1 MLYRMIRSSQPIQD
15 RIPAAGRARER
26 AAAGCVPFTV
36 MRPVPACAPP
46 AGPLVRRTPLL
57 LLLLAA
63 ALLSACQPTPEVE
76 PVAQKDSEALIERV
90 EVAEEG
96 VADMAKAPETRHI
109 TRALTEVSQKTGID
123 ITIDADVVLP
133 ETDAIPVARVKNGPL
148 DVSVLENIWKTLGNS
163 SGMLT
168 DLPRS
173 YFEEQ
178 ARMWI
183 EFREEGVLG
192 KYNSFEE
199 MEAAISELLAEAAT
213 KPAEP
218 VFSPESPMETIIES
232 VLEDGTPV
240 KYIPSFY
247 GWSDQETV
255 YEMQLSTLGP
265 ISFLR
270 NIDDSY
276 SFEEYT
282 AGDSP
287 LDRYL
292 PAIERGEFRVQLP
305 ERSIEDAQAYAEQL
319 LAELGIADFTCV
331 VARIAPLIPRF
342 FDEQQDVCPCAYEL
356 VFTRQVAGVNV
367 TYNDVKSS
375 GGETKNRSADSPDY
389 TPSWGYE
396 YIKIFVDDAGVF
408 ALEFRQPYEVTEIV
422 TERAEILSLEE
433 AVASFERMIGY
444 QYAAYETGE
453 EELCDDAYLCIDE
466 IRLGLTRIAEKNAQ
480 QQGYLVPSWT
490 FFGSYDLDGFW
501 PDGEGH
507 HGTEAILIVNALD
520 GSIIDPDRGF

>member
-90 EVAEEG
+90 EVAEED
-96 VADMAKAPETRHI
+96 VADMAEAPETRHI
-109 TRALTEVSQKTGID
+109 TRELTEVSQRTGID

-133 ETDAIPVARVKNGPL
+133 ETDAIPVARVQNGHQ
-148 DVSVLENIWKTLGNS
+148 DMSVLENIWEIVGNG
-163 SGMLT
+163 SGMLE
-168 DLPRS
+168 DFPRS
-173 YFEEQ
+173 YYEGQ
-178 ARMWI
+178 ASMWM
-183 EFREEGVLG
+183 EYREAGNLD
-192 KYNSFEE
+192 KYSSFEE
-199 MEAAISELLAEAAT
+199 MDAAISELLAEAAT
-213 KPAEP
+213 KSAEP
-218 VFSPESPMETIIES
+218 VFFPESPMDVMQTGEKLHDTDMYNCHEGH
-232 VLEDGTPV
+232 VTFFGL
-240 KYIPSFY
+240 
-247 GWSDQETV
+247 SDQGTV
-255 YEMQLSTLGP
+255 SEVHLDTDWFVEY
-265 ISFLR
+265 LR
-270 NIDDSY
+270 DIDDRYIWNS
-276 SFEEYT
+276 SN
-282 AGDSP
+282 P
-287 LDRYL
+287 LDIYL
-292 PAIERGEFRVQLP
+292 PAIERGEFKIQLP

-319 LAELGIADFTCV
+319 LADIGITDFTCV

-342 FDEQQDVCPCAYEL
+342 FNEQQDVCPCAYEL
-356 VFTRQVAGVNV
+356 LFTRQVAGVNV
-367 TYNDVKSS
+367 TYNDVTDS
-375 GGETKNRSADSPDY
+375 GGRLYRDTPDY

-396 YIKIFVDDAGVF
+396 RIQLLVDDAGVLYM
-408 ALEFRQPYEVTEIV
+408 AYPPLYEVTEIV

-433 AVASFERMIGY
+433 AVASFEQMIGY
-444 QYAAYETGE
+444 QYAAYETGQR
-453 EELCDDAYLCIDE
+453 ELCDDAYLCIDE

>member
-1 MLYRMIRSSQPIQD
+1 MK
-15 RIPAAGRARER
+15 
-26 AAAGCVPFTV
+26 
-36 MRPVPACAPP
+36 
-46 AGPLVRRTPLL
+46 RTCFLFIALL
-57 LLLLAA
+57 MALS
-63 ALLSACQPTPEVE
+63 LLSACQPTPEVE

-90 EVAEEG
+90 EVAEED
-96 VADMAKAPETRHI
+96 VADMAKAPESRHI
-109 TRALTEVSQKTGID
+109 TRELTEVSQRTGID

-133 ETDAIPVARVKNGPL
+133 ETDAIPVARVQNGHQ
-148 DVSVLENIWKTLGNS
+148 DMSVLENIWEIVGNG
-163 SGMLT
+163 SGMLE
-168 DLPRS
+168 DFPRS
-173 YFEEQ
+173 YYEGQ
-178 ARMWI
+178 ASMWM
-183 EFREEGVLG
+183 EYREAGNLD
-192 KYNSFEE
+192 KYSSFEE
-199 MEAAISELLAEAAT
+199 MDAAISELLAEAAT

-218 VFSPESPMETIIES
+218 VFLPESPMDVMQTGEKLHDTYDCSEGA
-232 VLEDGTPV
+232 VN
-240 KYIPSFY
+240 FY

-255 YEMQLSTLGP
+255 YNMWLNATSGGGNGFTRDIEMDYELNDYQNSVNPL
-265 ISFLR
+265 
-270 NIDDSY
+270 NI
-276 SFEEYT
+276 
-282 AGDSP
+282 
-287 LDRYL
+287 YL

-319 LAELGIADFTCV
+319 LADIGITDFACV

-356 VFTRQVAGVNV
+356 LFTRQVAGVNV
-367 TYNDVKSS
+367 TYNDVTDS
-375 GGETKNRSADSPDY
+375 GGRLYRDTPDY

-396 YIKIFVDDAGVF
+396 RIQLLVDDAGVLYM
-408 ALEFRQPYEVTEIV
+408 AYPPLYEVTEIV

-433 AVASFERMIGY
+433 AVASFEQMIGY
-444 QYAAYETGE
+444 QYAAYETGQR
-453 EELCDDAYLCIDE
+453 ELCDDAYLCIDE

>member
-1 MLYRMIRSSQPIQD
+1 MK
-15 RIPAAGRARER
+15 RI
-26 AAAGCVPFTV
+26 CCPFIT
-36 MRPVPACAPP
+36 
-46 AGPLVRRTPLL
+46 LL
-57 LLLLAA
+57 MVLS
-63 ALLSACQPTPEVE
+63 LLSACQPTPEVE
-76 PVAQKDSEALIERV
+76 PVAQKDSEALIEQV

-109 TRALTEVSQKTGID
+109 TRELTEVSQRTGID

-133 ETDAIPVARVKNGPL
+133 ETDAIPVARVQNGHQ
-148 DVSVLENIWKTLGNS
+148 DMSVLENIWEIVGNG
-163 SGMLT
+163 SGMLE
-168 DLPRS
+168 DFPRS
-173 YFEEQ
+173 YYEGQ
-178 ARMWI
+178 ASMWM
-183 EFREEGVLG
+183 EYREAGNLD
-192 KYNSFEE
+192 KYSSFEE
-199 MEAAISELLAEAAT
+199 MDAAISELLAEAAT

-218 VFSPESPMETIIES
+218 VFLPESPMDVMQTGEKLHDTYDCSEGA
-232 VLEDGTPV
+232 VN
-240 KYIPSFY
+240 FY

-255 YEMQLSTLGP
+255 YNMWLNATSGGGNGFTRDIEMDYELNDYQNSVNPL
-265 ISFLR
+265 
-270 NIDDSY
+270 NI
-276 SFEEYT
+276 
-282 AGDSP
+282 
-287 LDRYL
+287 YL

-319 LAELGIADFTCV
+319 LADIGITDFACV

-356 VFTRQVAGVNV
+356 LFTRQVAGVNV
-367 TYNDVKSS
+367 TYNDVTDS
-375 GGETKNRSADSPDY
+375 GGRLYRDTPDY

-396 YIKIFVDDAGVF
+396 RIQLLVDDAGVLYM
-408 ALEFRQPYEVTEIV
+408 AYPPLYEVTEIV

-433 AVASFERMIGY
+433 AVASFEQMIGY
-444 QYAAYETGE
+444 QYAAYETGQR
-453 EELCDDAYLCIDE
+453 ELCDDAYLCIDE

>member
-1 MLYRMIRSSQPIQD
+1 MK
-15 RIPAAGRARER
+15 
-26 AAAGCVPFTV
+26 
-36 MRPVPACAPP
+36 
-46 AGPLVRRTPLL
+46 RTRCLFIALL
-57 LLLLAA
+57 MALS
-63 ALLSACQPTPEVE
+63 LLSACQPTPEVE
-76 PVAQKDSEALIERV
+76 PVAQKDTEALIEQV

-109 TRALTEVSQKTGID
+109 TRELTEVSQRTGID

-133 ETDAIPVARVKNGPL
+133 ETDAIPVARVQSGEL
-148 DVSVLENIWKTLGNS
+148 DMQVMENIWKIVANG
-163 SGMLT
+163 SGMLE
-168 DLPRS
+168 DFPRS
-173 YFEEQ
+173 YYEGQ
-178 ARMWI
+178 ASMWM
-183 EFREEGVLG
+183 EFRENGVLD
-192 KYNSFEE
+192 KYSSFEE

-213 KPAEP
+213 KPADP
-218 VFSPESPMETIIES
+218 VFFPESPMDVMRTGEKLHDTDMYNCYEGY
-232 VLEDGTPV
+232 VT
-240 KYIPSFY
+240 FY
-247 GWSDQETV
+247 GLSDQGTV
-255 YEMQLSTLGP
+255 SEVQLDTDW
-265 ISFLR
+265 FAEYLR
-270 NIDDSY
+270 DIDDRYLWNS
-276 SFEEYT
+276 SN
-282 AGDSP
+282 P
-287 LDRYL
+287 LDIYL

-319 LAELGIADFTCV
+319 LADIGITDFTCV

-356 VFTRQVAGVNV
+356 LFTRQVAGVNV
-367 TYNDVKSS
+367 TYNDVTDS
-375 GGETKNRSADSPDY
+375 GGRLYRDTPDY

-396 YIKIFVDDAGVF
+396 CIQLLVDDAGVLYM
-408 ALEFRQPYEVTEIV
+408 AYPPLYEVTEIV

-444 QYAAYETGE
+444 QYAAYETGQR
-453 EELCDDAYLCIDE
+453 ELCDDAYLCIDE
-466 IRLGLTRIAEKNAQ
+466 IRLGLTRIVEKNAQ

>member
-133 ETDAIPVARVKNGPL
+133 ETDAIPVARVQSGAL
-148 DVSVLENIWKTLGNS
+148 DISVLENIWKIVANG
-163 SGMLT
+163 SGMLE
-168 DLPRS
+168 DFPRS
-173 YFEEQ
+173 YYEGQ
-178 ARMWI
+178 ASMWM
-183 EFREEGVLG
+183 EFRENGVLD
-192 KYNSFEE
+192 KYSSFEE
-199 MEAAISELLAEAAT
+199 MDAAIEELLAEAAT

-218 VFSPESPMETIIES
+218 VFSPESPMETVVES
-232 VLEDGTPV
+232 VTEDGTPI
-240 KYIPSFY
+240 KYIPIFY

-270 NIDDSY
+270 NIDESY
-276 SFEEYT
+276 IWNEYHF
-282 AGDSP
+282 ANP
-287 LDRYL
+287 LDIYL

-319 LAELGIADFTCV
+319 LAELGITDFVCV
-331 VARIAPLIPRF
+331 VARIAPLLPRVV
-342 FDEQQDVCPCAYEL
+342 DWSAGPYPCAYEL

-396 YIKIFVDDAGVF
+396 RIQLLVDDAGVLYM
-408 ALEFRQPYEVTEIV
+408 AYPPLYEVTEIV
-422 TERAEILSLEE
+422 TESAEILSLEE

-453 EELCDDAYLCIDE
+453 EEPCDDAYLCIDE

-490 FFGSYDLDGFW
+490 FFGHYKLSDFR

>member
-1 MLYRMIRSSQPIQD
+1 MK
-15 RIPAAGRARER
+15 RI
-26 AAAGCVPFTV
+26 CCPFI
-36 MRPVPACAPP
+36 A
-46 AGPLVRRTPLL
+46 LL
-57 LLLLAA
+57 MALS
-63 ALLSACQPTPEVE
+63 LLSACQPTPEVE
-76 PVAQKDSEALIERV
+76 PVAQKDSEALIEQV

-109 TRALTEVSQKTGID
+109 TRELTEVSQRTGID

-133 ETDAIPVARVKNGPL
+133 ETDAIPVARVQSGAL
-148 DVSVLENIWKTLGNS
+148 DMSVLENIWEILGNS
-163 SGMLT
+163 SGMLE
-168 DLPRS
+168 DFPRS
-173 YFEEQ
+173 HYEGQ
-178 ARMWI
+178 ARMWM
-183 EFREEGVLG
+183 EFRENGVLD
-192 KYNSFEE
+192 KYSSFEE
-199 MEAAISELLAEAAT
+199 MDAAIEELLAEAAT

-218 VFSPESPMETIIES
+218 VFSPESPMETVVES
-232 VLEDGTPV
+232 VTEDGTPI
-240 KYIPSFY
+240 KYIPIFY

-270 NIDDSY
+270 NIDESY
-276 SFEEYT
+276 IWNEYHF
-282 AGDSP
+282 ANP
-287 LDRYL
+287 LDIYL

-319 LAELGIADFTCV
+319 LADIGITDFACV
-331 VARIAPLIPRF
+331 VARIAPLIPGF

-356 VFTRQVAGVNV
+356 LFTRQVAGVNV
-367 TYNDVKSS
+367 TFNDVAAS
-375 GGETKNRSADSPDY
+375 GGISYRDTPDY
-389 TPSWGYE
+389 TPTWYYE
-396 YIKIFVDDAGVF
+396 YIQLLVDDAGVF
-408 ALEFRQPYEVTEIV
+408 AMEFSQPHEVTEIV
-422 TERAEILSLEE
+422 TERAEILPLEE

-444 QYAAYETGE
+444 QYAAYEAGE
-453 EELCDDAYLCIDE
+453 EEPCDDAYLCIDE

-490 FFGSYDLDGFW
+490 FFGHYKLSDFW

>member
-1 MLYRMIRSSQPIQD
+1 MK
-15 RIPAAGRARER
+15 RI
-26 AAAGCVPFTV
+26 CCPFI
-36 MRPVPACAPP
+36 A
-46 AGPLVRRTPLL
+46 LL
-57 LLLLAA
+57 MALS
-63 ALLSACQPTPEVE
+63 LLSACQPTPEVE

-96 VADMAKAPETRHI
+96 VADMAKAPESRHI
-109 TRALTEVSQKTGID
+109 TRELAEVSQKTGID

-133 ETDAIPVARVKNGPL
+133 ETDAIPVARVQNGEL
-148 DVSVLENIWKTLGNS
+148 DMSVLENIWKILGNG
-163 SGMLT
+163 SGMLE
-168 DLPRS
+168 DFPRS
-173 YFEEQ
+173 YYEGQ
-178 ARMWI
+178 ARMWM
-183 EFREEGVLG
+183 EFRENGVLD
-192 KYNSFEE
+192 KYSSFEE
-199 MEAAISELLAEAAT
+199 MDAAIEELLAEAAT

-218 VFSPESPMETIIES
+218 VFSPESPMETVVES
-232 VLEDGTPV
+232 VTEDGTPI
-240 KYIPSFY
+240 KYIPIFY

-270 NIDDSY
+270 NIDESY
-276 SFEEYT
+276 IWNEYHF
-282 AGDSP
+282 ANP
-287 LDRYL
+287 LDIYL

-319 LAELGIADFTCV
+319 LADIGITDFACV
-331 VARIAPLIPRF
+331 VARIAPLIPDF

-356 VFTRQVAGVNV
+356 LFTRQVAGVNV
-367 TYNDVKSS
+367 TFNDVAAS
-375 GGETKNRSADSPDY
+375 GGISYRDTPDY
-389 TPSWGYE
+389 TPTWYYE
-396 YIKIFVDDAGVF
+396 YIQLLVDDAGIF
-408 ALEFRQPYEVTEIV
+408 AMEFSQPHEMTEIV
-422 TERAEILSLEE
+422 TESAEILSLEE

-453 EELCDDAYLCIDE
+453 EEPCDDAYLCIDE

>member
-1 MLYRMIRSSQPIQD
+1 MK
-15 RIPAAGRARER
+15 RIV
-26 AAAGCVPFTV
+26 CTL
-36 MRPVPACAPP
+36 PP
-46 AGPLVRRTPLL
+46 
-57 LLLLAA
+57 LLLAA

-76 PVAQKDSEALIERV
+76 PVAQKDTEALIEQV

-109 TRALTEVSQKTGID
+109 TRELTEVSQRTGID

-133 ETDAIPVARVKNGPL
+133 ETDAIPVARVQNGHQ
-148 DVSVLENIWKTLGNS
+148 DMNVLENTWKILGNG
-163 SGMLT
+163 SGMLE
-168 DLPRS
+168 DFPRS
-173 YFEEQ
+173 YYEGQ
-178 ARMWI
+178 ASMWM
-183 EFREEGVLG
+183 EFRENGVLD
-192 KYNSFEE
+192 KYSSFEE
-199 MEAAISELLAEAAT
+199 MDAAISELLAEAAT
-213 KPAEP
+213 KSAEP
-218 VFSPESPMETIIES
+218 VFFPESPMDVMQTGEKLHDTNMYNCYEGY
-232 VLEDGTPV
+232 VT
-240 KYIPSFY
+240 FY

-255 YEMQLSTLGP
+255 YKMGLNATSDGGNKFTRDIEMNDEL
-265 ISFLR
+265 
-270 NIDDSY
+270 NSY
-276 SFEEYT
+276 QINVN
-282 AGDSP
+282 P
-287 LDRYL
+287 LDKYL

-356 VFTRQVAGVNV
+356 LFTRQVAGVNV
-367 TYNDVKSS
+367 TYNDVTDS
-375 GGETKNRSADSPDY
+375 GGRLYRDTPDY

-396 YIKIFVDDAGVF
+396 RIQLLVDDAGVLYM
-408 ALEFRQPYEVTEIV
+408 AYPPLYEVTEIV

-433 AVASFERMIGY
+433 AVASFEQMIGY
-444 QYAAYETGE
+444 QYAAYETGQR
-453 EELCDDAYLCIDE
+453 ELCDDAYLCIDE

-490 FFGSYDLDGFW
+490 FFGSYDLDGFR

>member
-76 PVAQKDSEALIERV
+76 PVAQKDSEALIEQV

-96 VADMAKAPETRHI
+96 VVDMAEAPESRHI
-109 TRALTEVSQKTGID
+109 TRELTEVSQRTGID

-133 ETDAIPVARVKNGPL
+133 ETDAIPVARVQSGAL
-148 DVSVLENIWKTLGNS
+148 DMSVLENIWEILGNS
-163 SGMLT
+163 SGMLE
-168 DLPRS
+168 DVPRS
-173 YFEEQ
+173 HYEGQ
-178 ARMWI
+178 ARMWM
-183 EFREEGVLG
+183 EFRKNGVLD
-192 KYNSFEE
+192 KYSSFEE
-199 MEAAISELLAEAAT
+199 MDAAISELLAEAAT
-213 KPAEP
+213 KSAEP
-218 VFSPESPMETIIES
+218 VFFPESPMDVMQTGEKLHDTDMYNCHEGH
-232 VLEDGTPV
+232 VTFFGL
-240 KYIPSFY
+240 
-247 GWSDQETV
+247 SDQGTV
-255 YEMQLSTLGP
+255 SEVHLDTDWFVEY
-265 ISFLR
+265 LR
-270 NIDDSY
+270 DIDDRYIWNS
-276 SFEEYT
+276 SN
-282 AGDSP
+282 P
-287 LDRYL
+287 LDIYL
-292 PAIERGEFRVQLP
+292 PAIERGEFKIQLP

-319 LAELGIADFTCV
+319 LADIGITDFTCV

-342 FDEQQDVCPCAYEL
+342 FNEQQDVCPCAYEL
-356 VFTRQVAGVNV
+356 LFTRQVAGVNV
-367 TYNDVKSS
+367 TYNDVQSS
-375 GGETKNRSADSPDY
+375 GGELRDRPVDSPDY
-389 TPSWGYE
+389 TPIWDYE
-396 YIKIFVDDAGVF
+396 YIQLFVDDAGVQYMSYN
-408 ALEFRQPYEVTEIV
+408 QPHEVTEIV
-422 TERAEILSLEE
+422 TESAEILSLEE

-444 QYAAYETGE
+444 QYAAYETGQR
-453 EELCDDAYLCIDE
+453 ELCDDAYLCIDE

-480 QQGYLVPSWT
+480 EQGYLVPSWT
-490 FFGSYDLDGFW
+490 FFGHYKLIDFW

>member
-76 PVAQKDSEALIERV
+76 PVAQKDSEALIEQV

-96 VADMAKAPETRHI
+96 VVDMAEAPESRHI
-109 TRALTEVSQKTGID
+109 TRELTEVSQRTGID

-133 ETDAIPVARVKNGPL
+133 ETDAIPVARVQSGAL
-148 DVSVLENIWKTLGNS
+148 DMSVLENIWEILGNS
-163 SGMLT
+163 SGMLE
-168 DLPRS
+168 DFPRS
-173 YFEEQ
+173 HYEGQ
-178 ARMWI
+178 ARMWM
-183 EFREEGVLG
+183 EFRENGVLD
-192 KYNSFEE
+192 KYSSFEE
-199 MEAAISELLAEAAT
+199 MDAAISELLAEAAT
-213 KPAEP
+213 KSAEP
-218 VFSPESPMETIIES
+218 VFFPESPMDVMQTGEKLHDTDMYNCHEGH
-232 VLEDGTPV
+232 VTFFGL
-240 KYIPSFY
+240 
-247 GWSDQETV
+247 SDQGTV
-255 YEMQLSTLGP
+255 SEVHLDTDWFVEY
-265 ISFLR
+265 LR
-270 NIDDSY
+270 DIDDRYIWNS
-276 SFEEYT
+276 SN
-282 AGDSP
+282 P
-287 LDRYL
+287 LDIYL
-292 PAIERGEFRVQLP
+292 PAIERGEFKIQLP

-319 LAELGIADFTCV
+319 LADIGITDFTCV

-342 FDEQQDVCPCAYEL
+342 FNEQQDVCPCAYEL
-356 VFTRQVAGVNV
+356 LFTRQVAGVNV
-367 TYNDVKSS
+367 TYNDVQSS
-375 GGETKNRSADSPDY
+375 GGELRDRPVDSPDY
-389 TPSWGYE
+389 TPIWDYE
-396 YIKIFVDDAGVF
+396 YIQLFVDDAGVQYMSYN
-408 ALEFRQPYEVTEIV
+408 QPHEVTEIV
-422 TERAEILSLEE
+422 TESAEILSLEE

-444 QYAAYETGE
+444 QYAAYETGQR
-453 EELCDDAYLCIDE
+453 ELCDDAYLCIDE

-480 QQGYLVPSWT
+480 EQGYLVPSWT
-490 FFGSYDLDGFW
+490 FFGHYKLIDFW

>member
-1 MLYRMIRSSQPIQD
+1 MK
-15 RIPAAGRARER
+15 RIV
-26 AAAGCVPFTV
+26 CTL
-36 MRPVPACAPP
+36 PP
-46 AGPLVRRTPLL
+46 
-57 LLLLAA
+57 LLLAA

-76 PVAQKDSEALIERV
+76 PVAQKDTEALIERV
-90 EVAEEG
+90 EVAEED
-96 VADMAKAPETRHI
+96 VADMAKAPESRHI
-109 TRALTEVSQKTGID
+109 TRELTEVSQRTGID

-133 ETDAIPVARVKNGPL
+133 ETDAIPVARVQSGAL
-148 DVSVLENIWKTLGNS
+148 DISVLENIWEILGNS
-163 SGMLT
+163 SGMLE
-168 DLPRS
+168 DFPRS
-173 YFEEQ
+173 HYEGQ
-178 ARMWI
+178 ARMWM
-183 EFREEGVLG
+183 EFRENGVLD
-192 KYNSFEE
+192 KYSSFEE
-199 MEAAISELLAEAAT
+199 MDAAIEELLAEAAT

-218 VFSPESPMETIIES
+218 VFSPESPMETVVES
-232 VLEDGTPV
+232 VTEDGTPI
-240 KYIPSFY
+240 KYIPIFY

-270 NIDDSY
+270 NIDESY
-276 SFEEYT
+276 IWNEYHF
-282 AGDSP
+282 ANP
-287 LDRYL
+287 LDIYL

-319 LAELGIADFTCV
+319 LADIGITDFACV
-331 VARIAPLIPRF
+331 VARIAPLIPDF

-356 VFTRQVAGVNV
+356 LFTRQVAGVNV
-367 TYNDVKSS
+367 TFNDVAAS
-375 GGETKNRSADSPDY
+375 GGISYRDTPDY
-389 TPSWGYE
+389 TPTWYYE
-396 YIKIFVDDAGVF
+396 YIQLLVDDAGVF
-408 ALEFRQPYEVTEIV
+408 AMEFSQPHEVTEIV
-422 TERAEILSLEE
+422 TERAEILPLEE

-444 QYAAYETGE
+444 QYAAYEAGE

-490 FFGSYDLDGFW
+490 FFGHYKLSDFW

>member
-1 MLYRMIRSSQPIQD
+1 MK
-15 RIPAAGRARER
+15 
-26 AAAGCVPFTV
+26 
-36 MRPVPACAPP
+36 
-46 AGPLVRRTPLL
+46 RTCFLFIALL
-57 LLLLAA
+57 MALS
-63 ALLSACQPTPEVE
+63 LLSACQPTPEVE

-90 EVAEEG
+90 EVAEED
-96 VADMAKAPETRHI
+96 VADMAKAPESRHI
-109 TRALTEVSQKTGID
+109 TRELTEVSQRTGID

-133 ETDAIPVARVKNGPL
+133 ETDAIPVARVQNGHQ
-148 DVSVLENIWKTLGNS
+148 DMSVLENIWKIVGNG
-163 SGMLT
+163 SGMLE
-168 DLPRS
+168 DFPRS
-173 YFEEQ
+173 YYEGQ
-178 ARMWI
+178 ASMWM
-183 EFREEGVLG
+183 EYREAGNLD
-192 KYNSFEE
+192 KYSSFEE
-199 MEAAISELLAEAAT
+199 MDAAISELLAEAAT

-218 VFSPESPMETIIES
+218 VFLPESPMDVMQTGEKLHDTYDCSEGA
-232 VLEDGTPV
+232 VN
-240 KYIPSFY
+240 FY

-255 YEMQLSTLGP
+255 YNMWLNATSGGGNGFTRDIEMDYELNDYQNSVNPL
-265 ISFLR
+265 
-270 NIDDSY
+270 NI
-276 SFEEYT
+276 
-282 AGDSP
+282 
-287 LDRYL
+287 YL

-319 LAELGIADFTCV
+319 LADIGITDFACV

-356 VFTRQVAGVNV
+356 LFTRQVAGVNV
-367 TYNDVKSS
+367 TYNDVTDS
-375 GGETKNRSADSPDY
+375 GGRLYRDTPDY

-396 YIKIFVDDAGVF
+396 RIQLLVDDAGVLYM
-408 ALEFRQPYEVTEIV
+408 AYPPLYEVTEIV

-444 QYAAYETGE
+444 QYAAYETGQR
-453 EELCDDAYLCIDE
+453 ELCDDAYLCIDE

>member
-1 MLYRMIRSSQPIQD
+1 MGGGGTALPPGKGGIHMK
-15 RIPAAGRARER
+15 RIY
-26 AAAGCVPFTV
+26 CPFI
-36 MRPVPACAPP
+36 
-46 AGPLVRRTPLL
+46 
-57 LLLLAA
+57 
-63 ALLSACQPTPEVE
+63 ALLMALFLLVACQPTPEVE
-76 PVAQKDSEALIERV
+76 PVAQKDSEALIEQV
-90 EVAEEG
+90 EVAEED

-109 TRALTEVSQKTGID
+109 TRELSEASQRTGID

-133 ETDAIPVARVKNGPL
+133 ETDAIPVARVQNGHQ
-148 DVSVLENIWKTLGNS
+148 DMSVLENIWEIVGNG
-163 SGMLT
+163 SGMLE
-168 DLPRS
+168 DFPRS
-173 YFEEQ
+173 YYEGQ
-178 ARMWI
+178 ASMWM
-183 EFREEGVLG
+183 EYREAGNLD
-192 KYNSFEE
+192 KYSSFEE
-199 MEAAISELLAEAAT
+199 MDAAISELLAEAAT

-218 VFSPESPMETIIES
+218 VFLPESPMDVMQTGEKLHDTYDCSEGA
-232 VLEDGTPV
+232 VN
-240 KYIPSFY
+240 FY

-255 YEMQLSTLGP
+255 YNMWLNATSGGGNGFTRDIEMDYELNDYQNSVNPL
-265 ISFLR
+265 
-270 NIDDSY
+270 NI
-276 SFEEYT
+276 
-282 AGDSP
+282 
-287 LDRYL
+287 YL

-319 LAELGIADFTCV
+319 LADIGITDFACV

-356 VFTRQVAGVNV
+356 LFTRQVAGVNV
-367 TYNDVKSS
+367 TYNDVTDS
-375 GGETKNRSADSPDY
+375 GGRLYRDTPDY

-396 YIKIFVDDAGVF
+396 RIQLLVDDAGVLYM
-408 ALEFRQPYEVTEIV
+408 AYPPLYEVTEIV

-433 AVASFERMIGY
+433 AVASFEQMIGY
-444 QYAAYETGE
+444 QYAAYETGQR
-453 EELCDDAYLCIDE
+453 ELCDDAYLCIDE

>member
-1 MLYRMIRSSQPIQD
+1 MK
-15 RIPAAGRARER
+15 RI
-26 AAAGCVPFTV
+26 CCPFI
-36 MRPVPACAPP
+36 A
-46 AGPLVRRTPLL
+46 LL
-57 LLLLAA
+57 MALS
-63 ALLSACQPTPEVE
+63 LLSACQPTPEVE

-96 VADMAKAPETRHI
+96 VADMAKAPESRHI
-109 TRALTEVSQKTGID
+109 TRELTEVSQRTGID

-133 ETDAIPVARVKNGPL
+133 ETDAIPVARVQSGHQDMN
-148 DVSVLENIWKTLGNS
+148 VLENTWKILGNG
-163 SGMLT
+163 SGMLENF
-168 DLPRS
+168 PRS
-173 YFEEQ
+173 YYEGQ
-178 ARMWI
+178 ASMWM
-183 EFREEGVLG
+183 EFRENGVLD
-192 KYNSFEE
+192 KYSSFEE
-199 MEAAISELLAEAAT
+199 MDAAISELLAEAAT
-213 KPAEP
+213 KSAEP
-218 VFSPESPMETIIES
+218 VFFPESPMDVMQTGEKLHDTNMYNCYEGY
-232 VLEDGTPV
+232 VT
-240 KYIPSFY
+240 FY

-255 YEMQLSTLGP
+255 YKMGLNVTSVGGNRFTRDIEMNDELNDYQNSVNPL
-265 ISFLR
+265 
-270 NIDDSY
+270 NI
-276 SFEEYT
+276 
-282 AGDSP
+282 
-287 LDRYL
+287 YL

-319 LAELGIADFTCV
+319 LADIGITDFACV

-356 VFTRQVAGVNV
+356 LFTRQVAGVNV
-367 TYNDVKSS
+367 TYNDVTDS
-375 GGETKNRSADSPDY
+375 GGRLYRDTPDY

-396 YIKIFVDDAGVF
+396 RIQLLVDDAGVLYM
-408 ALEFRQPYEVTEIV
+408 AYPPLYEVTEIV

-433 AVASFERMIGY
+433 AVASFEQMIGY
-444 QYAAYETGE
+444 QYAAYETGQR
-453 EELCDDAYLCIDE
+453 ELCDDAYLCIDE

>member
-1 MLYRMIRSSQPIQD
+1 MK
-15 RIPAAGRARER
+15 RI
-26 AAAGCVPFTV
+26 CCPFIT
-36 MRPVPACAPP
+36 
-46 AGPLVRRTPLL
+46 LL
-57 LLLLAA
+57 MVLS
-63 ALLSACQPTPEVE
+63 LLSACQPTPEVE
-76 PVAQKDSEALIERV
+76 PVAQKDSEALIEQV

-109 TRALTEVSQKTGID
+109 TRELTEVSQRTGID

-133 ETDAIPVARVKNGPL
+133 ETDAIPVARVQNGEL
-148 DVSVLENIWKTLGNS
+148 DMSVLENIWKILGNG
-163 SGMLT
+163 SGMLE
-168 DLPRS
+168 DFPRS
-173 YFEEQ
+173 YYEGQ
-178 ARMWI
+178 ARMWM
-183 EFREEGVLG
+183 EFRENGVLD
-192 KYNSFEE
+192 KYSSFEE
-199 MEAAISELLAEAAT
+199 MDAAIEELLAEAAT

-218 VFSPESPMETIIES
+218 VFSPESPMETVVES
-232 VLEDGTPV
+232 VTEDGTPI
-240 KYIPSFY
+240 KYIPIFY

-270 NIDDSY
+270 NIDESY
-276 SFEEYT
+276 IWNEYHF
-282 AGDSP
+282 ANP
-287 LDRYL
+287 LDIYL

-319 LAELGIADFTCV
+319 LADIGITDFACV
-331 VARIAPLIPRF
+331 VARIAPLIPDF

-356 VFTRQVAGVNV
+356 LFTRQVAGVNV
-367 TYNDVKSS
+367 TFNDVAAS
-375 GGETKNRSADSPDY
+375 GGISYRDTPDY
-389 TPSWGYE
+389 TPTWYYE
-396 YIKIFVDDAGVF
+396 YIQLLVDDAGIF
-408 ALEFRQPYEVTEIV
+408 AMEFSQPHEMTEIV
-422 TERAEILSLEE
+422 TESAEILSLEE

-453 EELCDDAYLCIDE
+453 EEPCDDAYLCIDE